1 MLHFGVLFLI
11 VISGERIFLKKVLKN
26 LNAFK
31 NSGNIPDGQIFKKVR
46 KKRERFRDFWQYTR
60 CEQIFLKQVRQN
72 LNAFQNFGNIPGGQ
86 LFLEKFEKSENGFNF
101 FGNIPRVNENFS
113 EKAVHIFGFLAIY
126 PKKARTFSTFSVCT
140 EHRNPKKGA
149 EWILTTRGASVP
161 RVKLFN
167 EITMGETIIINKG
180 KKWNEKI

>member
-1 MLHFGVLFLI
+1 M
-11 VISGERIFLKKVLKN
+11 KKVPKN

-86 LFLEKFEKSENGFNF
+86 LFLEKFEKSENVFNF
-101 FGNIPRVNENFS
+101 FGNIPGVNENFS

-126 PKKARTFSTFSVCT
+126 PKKA
-140 EHRNPKKGA
+140 
-149 EWILTTRGASVP
+149 
-161 RVKLFN
+161 
-167 EITMGETIIINKG
+167 
-180 KKWNEKI
+180 

>member
-1 MLHFGVLFLI
+1 M
-11 VISGERIFLKKVLKN
+11 KKVLEN

-46 KKRERFRDFWQYTR
+46 KKRERFRDFWQYTQR
-60 CEQIFLKQVRQN
+60 KRER
-72 LNAFQNFGNIPGGQ
+72 
-86 LFLEKFEKSENGFNF
+86 
-101 FGNIPRVNENFS
+101 
-113 EKAVHIFGFLAIY
+113 
-126 PKKARTFSTFSVCT
+126 FSTFSVCT

-149 EWILTTRGASVP
+149 EWILPTRGASVP

-180 KKWNEKI
+180 KKCNEKI

>member
-1 MLHFGVLFLI
+1 M
-11 VISGERIFLKKVLKN
+11 KKVLEN

-46 KKRERFRDFWQYTR
+46 KKRRDFWQYTR

-101 FGNIPRVNENFS
+101 FGNIPGVNENFS

-126 PKKARTFSTFSVCT
+126 PKKA
-140 EHRNPKKGA
+140 
-149 EWILTTRGASVP
+149 
-161 RVKLFN
+161 
-167 EITMGETIIINKG
+167 
-180 KKWNEKI
+180 